1 MKKIKI
7 LFGFVLL
14 LGLAS
19 CTNDFKEINTNPNG
33 ITQEEASAKYFITNP
48 QYRLYA
54 PDRYPYWRA
63 QLIHTD
69 RYAGHFTF
77 GHSGSWWPGTLG
89 YSFSASYTNASWD
102 WLEGY
107 LGGLDNFMKLTDVGG
122 EFENELMHATGL
134 IMKGLYYQMFTDVFG
149 EIPYSEAADT
159 SIILPKFDAQKDIYQ
174 GIIADLDRA
183 MTIIG
188 DATNS
193 GDGVQDIGDNDI
205 YCRGDMQKWKKLAN
219 TLKLRIAIRAKGA
232 SGENFADAAINA
244 ALSANLFLESEADN
258 VVLDKDAEISQWGAA
273 CYGDIWHNF
282 GGLGSKWN
290 VGEHV
295 INYLQDYGDPRLSYY
310 AQPAPGGI
318 FGFKQPESTPEDP
331 EPHDNFFEQVRHI
344 RDKIAHVVGNTDF
357 YEELPDSVTFTIP
370 ENSLYIGQPTRLASA
385 MKKYAKWEF
394 FSEPSEVVTQQKN
407 QGQKPFNELILTT
420 GESYLLR
427 AQAAVLGVGTENAET
442 MYHEGIR
449 YAMRLWGVDDGDIE
463 DFITNSTMALLNGT
477 QEQNLEKIA
486 IQRWLATY
494 TDGFEA
500 WAIVRKTGY
509 PSELANGVSNDKL
522 YYIGGDIGAIYP
534 QRMRYGSR
542 TYETN
547 GSNTSAAVARQGAD
561 LQSTQLWY
569 AK

>member
-14 LGLAS
+14 MGLVS

-33 ITQEEASAKYFITNP
+33 ITQSEASAKYFITNP
-48 QYRLYA
+48 QYHLYA
-54 PDRYPYWRA
+54 TDRYPYWRA

-77 GHSGSWWPGTLG
+77 GHNGSWWNDNLG
-89 YSFSASYTNASWD
+89 YSYSSGYTDASWN
-102 WLEGY
+102 WMEGY
-107 LGGLDNFMKLTDVGG
+107 LGGLDNFMKLTDTGG
-122 EFENELMHATGL
+122 DFENELMYATGL

-149 EIPYSEAADT
+149 EVPYSEAADT
-159 SIILPKFDAQKDIYQ
+159 SIVLPKFDLQKDIYQ

-188 DATNS
+188 DATTS
-193 GDGVQDIGDNDI
+193 GDGVQDLGDNDL

-232 SGENFADAAINA
+232 SGESFADAAITS
-244 ALSANLFLESEADN
+244 ALAGDLLETESDN
-258 VVLDKDAEISQWGAA
+258 VVLDKDAEISQWGSA
-273 CYGDIWHNF
+273 CYGDVWYNF
-282 GGLGSKWN
+282 GGLGSKWH
-290 VGEHV
+290 VGEQL

-310 AQPAPGGI
+310 AKPAPGGT
-318 FGFKQPESTPEDP
+318 FGFKQPERTDADP
-331 EPHDNFFEQVRHI
+331 EPHDFFFERVQHI

-357 YEELPDSVTFTIP
+357 YEELPDSVTFTLP
-370 ENSLYIGQPTRLASA
+370 ENTYYIGKPTRFASG
-385 MKKYAKWEF
+385 MYNYSRWEF
-394 FSEPSEVVTQQKN
+394 FSEPAEVVIQRKN

-427 AQAAVLGVGTENAET
+427 AQAAVLGIGTDDPQT
-442 MYHEGIR
+442 MYAEGIR
-449 YAMRLWGVDDGDIE
+449 YSMRLWGVGDADIE
-463 DFITNSTMALLNGT
+463 NFITTSAMGQLTGT
-477 QEQNLEKIA
+477 QDQQLEKIA
-486 IQRWLATY
+486 IQRWLAMY

-509 PSELANGVSNDKL
+509 PSELAGGVSNDHL
-522 YYIGGDIGAIYP
+522 YYIGGDIGDVYP

-542 TYETN
+542 TYATN
-547 GSNTSAAVARQGAD
+547 GTNTSAAVARQGAD
-561 LQSTQLWY
+561 LQTTELWY